1 MDIKSIQQ
9 PDPIPLSNLVS
20 LFKMNEI
27 FRENY
32 VFVRFI
38 AKNNNLDSFLVK
50 LKLLGATNSK
60 TVAFSR
66 ILSMFLILAIFLV
79 K

>member
-50 LKLLGATNSK
+50 LKLLGATNSE